1 MSGVVVRGVPS
12 FSHLEHKR
20 WVCGGCCLI
29 DMSPLN
35 STLCCMSILVHE
47 VLFEMK
53 TRHFHEWT
61 GEQRLDK
68 RDNEK
73 RPDD

>member
-1 MSGVVVRGVPS
+1 MIGP
-12 FSHLEHKR
+12 
-20 WVCGGCCLI
+20 
-29 DMSPLN
+29 PLN
-35 STLCCMSILVHE
+35 STLSCMSILVHE

-61 GEQRLDK
+61 GEQRLDI
-68 RDNEK
+68 RDDEK